1 MTPER
6 QAALIEL
13 RVHFTKLVQ
22 NYSPSWRER
31 GEIGLKRLMVLED
44 WIADL
49 QRDLA
54 AARSCDVQPMETQA

>member
-49 QRDLA
+49 QRDLE
-54 AARSCDVQPMETQA
+54 AARRCDCDGPERQ